1 MAWLLHVLKPLFSW
15 IVPFLFEFIFMKVKV
30 FFENRKKK
38 REEANADKA
47 AKKEYTEVIN
57 NPASTREERKNAED
71 KYLNS

>member
-1 MAWLLHVLKPLFSW
+1 MAWLLHILKPLFSW
-15 IVPFLFEFIFMKVKV
+15 IVPFILEFVFVKVKAAV
-30 FFENRKKK
+30 ERYKVK
-38 REEANADKA
+38 REEAKADKL